1 MNRNYLV
8 IVGFAVLSAFLS
20 GSVLA
25 FDFDLKSVRTTIS
38 NPSTSHALIY
48 DDLDGS
54 NQKILFSLEPI
65 NNQRV
70 GVFFDINDIEIGY
83 SADIFEDDVETK
95 TQDILLLSL
104 IHI

>member
-8 IVGFAVLSAFLS
+8 IVSFAVLAAFQS
-20 GSVLA
+20 GAVLA

-38 NPSTSHALIY
+38 NPSTNHALIY

-54 NQKILFSLEPI
+54 NQKTLFSLEPI

-70 GVFFDINDIEIGY
+70 GVFFDY
-83 SADIFEDDVETK
+83 SAPSHR
-95 TQDILLLSL
+95 ILARG
-104 IHI
+104 